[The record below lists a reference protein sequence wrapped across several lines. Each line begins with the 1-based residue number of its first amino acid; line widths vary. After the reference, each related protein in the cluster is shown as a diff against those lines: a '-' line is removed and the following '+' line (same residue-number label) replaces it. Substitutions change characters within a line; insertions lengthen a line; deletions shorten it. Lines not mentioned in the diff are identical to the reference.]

1 LKGNPLNKYCSNLS
15 SLNFTGITKF
25 YILVTLFVDLP
36 LKYDVIFVLGFEAKT
51 GFLKMLTL
59 NKKL

>member
-1 LKGNPLNKYCSNLS
+1 LKRNPFNKYCSNLS
-15 SLNFTGITKF
+15 SLYFSDITKF

-36 LKYDVIFVLGFEAKT
+36 LKYDVVFVLGFEAKT
-51 GFLKMLTL
+51 GFLKTLTL